1 MLVKTDPNVHG
12 KNTPSQTH
20 LSNRLM
26 STRMQKN
33 DVLSECIADKKF
45 YGDMVD
51 DAW

>member
-1 MLVKTDPNVHG
+1 
-12 KNTPSQTH
+12 
-20 LSNRLM
+20 M

-51 DAW
+51 DAWYINMHKYCIYYVNICEGGIGQNNL